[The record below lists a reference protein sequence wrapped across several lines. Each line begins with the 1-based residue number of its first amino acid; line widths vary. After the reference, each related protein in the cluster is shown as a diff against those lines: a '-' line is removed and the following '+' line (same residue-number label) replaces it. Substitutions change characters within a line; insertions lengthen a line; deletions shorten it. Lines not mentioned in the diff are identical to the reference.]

1 MASEKKIDQLQKKC
15 KQNGI
20 ALNKL
25 FREASVPTHTIDNWK
40 RKEPDAF
47 ALLDR
52 LNKTLDKLIEKKQ
65 NE

>member
-25 FREASVPTHTIDNWK
+25 FREAGVPTHTIDNWK

-47 ALLDR
+47 MLLDK
-52 LNKTLDKLIEKKQ
+52 LNTTLDKLIKKK